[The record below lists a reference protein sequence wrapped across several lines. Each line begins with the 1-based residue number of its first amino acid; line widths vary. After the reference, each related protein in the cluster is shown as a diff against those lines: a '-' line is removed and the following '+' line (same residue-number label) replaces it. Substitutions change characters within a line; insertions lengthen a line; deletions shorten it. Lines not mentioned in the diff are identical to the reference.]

1 MKKEDMSL
9 MAHFGNLSDPRVE
22 RTRLH
27 PLMNILTI
35 TICGVICGADTWV
48 DIANYGEAKRSWLGG
63 FLDLTNGIPSHD
75 TLGRVF
81 ARLDP
86 EELQACFQSWIQEI
100 QALTAGEVVAIDGK
114 QLRRS
119 HDRSNEKA
127 AIHMVSAWA
136 SANQLVLGQVKVDDK
151 SNEKTAIP
159 ELLNLLELSGCI
171 VTIDA
176 MGTQESIAEMIMD
189 QKADYVL
196 ALKQN
201 QGHLYE
207 AVDTLFEDARQVEFD
222 YLTYDYHQT
231 VDGGHGR
238 IEIRRYWVTSDID
251 WLPEVTLKP
260 LWAGLRSIGMVEAER
275 RLGEQVTLQ
284 KRYFLT
290 SLPADASLFA
300 RAVRGHWG
308 IENSVHWILDVA
320 FREDDSRIRTSHAP
334 QNLATI
340 RHLALNLLRHER
352 SAKCGIKAK
361 RLKAA
366 WDDNYLLKV
375 LAI

>member
-1 MKKEDMSL
+1 MKQEDMSL

-366 WDDNYLLKV
+366 WNDNYLLKV